1 MNDIEFNNSKGETV
15 MSMDLDGKISLAWR
29 VVESVHPVTRA
40 ALQVIIDDYE
50 SKLSRLRQLH
60 KTDEPYWGAT
70 DARSV
75 TADKLITPC
84 HNCGQEYP
92 CDTIKALD
100 GEQNE

>member
-15 MSMDLDGKISLAWR
+15 MSMDLAGKINRAWR
-29 VVESVHPVTRA
+29 IVDDTHPITRA
-40 ALQVIIDDYE
+40 AIQVIIDDYE
-50 SKLSRLRQLH
+50 YKLSRLRELH
-60 KTDEPYWGAT
+60 KADEPYWGGT

-84 HNCGQEYP
+84 CNCGQEYP

-100 GEQNE
+100 EQ